1 MDISKNTDI
10 EVHGLSLSESI
21 VFIAMHIFQIL
32 VVSILIAAILK
43 YIGIDVFIE
52 SFHLLL
58 NYEVTNFLLLGL
70 AIAVTSIIIYIIIIL
85 LKVILSAYDR
95 IKGVITGDLVCVY
108 NKKSRIGAYV
118 TRDWIS
124 SDEFKEYITNEEK
137 DE

>member
-10 EVHGLSLSESI
+10 EVHELSLSEYI
-21 VFIAMHIFQIL
+21 VFLAMHIFQIL
-32 VVSILIAAILK
+32 AVSILIAAILK

-70 AIAVTSIIIYIIIIL
+70 AIGVTSIIIYIIIIL
-85 LKVILSAYDR
+85 VEVIFSAYDR
-95 IKGVITGDLVCVY
+95 IKDVITGDLVCVY

-124 SDEFKEYITNEEK
+124 SDEFKEYITNEEE